1 MRGHRA
7 APRGTWFPRRSPASR
22 DPSTGGGRGAF
33 WRPAPGWGQRGSA
46 SPADQCQVCWHWVL
60 AADRSHPGCALQVLL
75 KEEPTDHLRTAV
87 RQQAMLA
94 ISALSSAEM
103 VPEHQKMHLLK
114 ACFSSV
120 FCLPPKEDMQ
130 GLDTSLYHET
140 LHAMDCMLQTLVLS
154 SPASRLSQELQRIL
168 QMLLTFTKSQ
178 SAAVRERAVR
188 RIGMLM
194 YLMGRYSSLEAWRPF
209 GREEDCPACY
219 RGFHIPKL
227 GQLLGH
233 LILLSSC
240 KDKDTSR
247 AALDALYLL
256 LVFLLQQ
263 RWSAWPED
271 SPQHQSVWG
280 AAGTSCLS
288 LYSTGDLTKAFG
300 KYLKRREKT
309 DVILTAIKAMTD
321 TSTSDKEG
329 ASSMLDEAM
338 KDPDSWLM
346 DVPKIMGSI
355 YKNLEHICTEPARHS
370 IDSLLLLLTNQYP
383 SKVVIRLLKYSKLAD
398 SAALAMWKVLFSLLQ
413 PLEKVLR
420 ELHREYWKRRIHML
434 FGTMAGDSSIFCLAI
449 IAASNLP
456 SETFAAAARFW
467 GSLRDE
473 SLEVISLVLQGLITL
488 SQRPEMARKM
498 KVLLE
503 DILKTLQYAS
513 EDIQMKALLVFR
525 NVLGHM
531 TREEASPIALKLAAK
546 LLPLFSNASSQLRES
561 SIRLFGDIMQMVV
574 WRHRRQMRKNVQQG
588 LLPLLFH
595 MSDQTQS
602 VAKASGEALLS
613 AAEFLEQKQL
623 KYLSQTEQA
632 WRIGE
637 CLLVQDRNR
646 VEDYL
651 RQSLLYLKDA
661 QATVREEAV
670 RFTGLAVRH
679 LRDRSAE
686 WLREVCDAL
695 KTLQED
701 IEPSICSLAAQTMLI
716 VGSPRKRPASGWTR
730 ALCCWPCKAREK

>member
-1 MRGHRA
+1 
-7 APRGTWFPRRSPASR
+7 
-22 DPSTGGGRGAF
+22 
-33 WRPAPGWGQRGSA
+33 
-46 SPADQCQVCWHWVL
+46 
-60 AADRSHPGCALQVLL
+60 
-75 KEEPTDHLRTAV
+75 
-87 RQQAMLA
+87 
-94 ISALSSAEM
+94 
-103 VPEHQKMHLLK
+103 
-114 ACFSSV
+114 
-120 FCLPPKEDMQ
+120 
-130 GLDTSLYHET
+130 
-140 LHAMDCMLQTLVLS
+140 
-154 SPASRLSQELQRIL
+154 
-168 QMLLTFTKSQ
+168 
-178 SAAVRERAVR
+178 
-188 RIGMLM
+188 
-194 YLMGRYSSLEAWRPF
+194 
-209 GREEDCPACY
+209 
-219 RGFHIPKL
+219 
-227 GQLLGH
+227 
-233 LILLSSC
+233 
-240 KDKDTSR
+240 
-247 AALDALYLL
+247 
-256 LVFLLQQ
+256 
-263 RWSAWPED
+263 
-271 SPQHQSVWG
+271 
-280 AAGTSCLS
+280 
-288 LYSTGDLTKAFG
+288 
-300 KYLKRREKT
+300 
-309 DVILTAIKAMTD
+309 
-321 TSTSDKEG
+321 
-329 ASSMLDEAM
+329 
-338 KDPDSWLM
+338 
-346 DVPKIMGSI
+346 
-355 YKNLEHICTEPARHS
+355 
-370 IDSLLLLLTNQYP
+370 
-383 SKVVIRLLKYSKLAD
+383 
-398 SAALAMWKVLFSLLQ
+398 
-413 PLEKVLR
+413 
-420 ELHREYWKRRIHML
+420 
-434 FGTMAGDSSIFCLAI
+434 
-449 IAASNLP
+449 
-456 SETFAAAARFW
+456 
-467 GSLRDE
+467 
-473 SLEVISLVLQGLITL
+473 
-488 SQRPEMARKM
+488 M

-531 TREEASPIALKLAAK
+531 TREEASPIALKLAVK